1 MTQQKSSNVV
11 WQQGRVPREQRTDIF
26 NQQGATLWITGLSG
40 AGKSTLAFQ
49 LEHLLINARY
59 KAYVLDGDNIRH
71 GLNNNL
77 GFSAADRTENIRR
90 VGEVA
95 KLFADAGMIAIA
107 SFISP
112 FHTDRALA
120 RHIHTEASLPF
131 VEIFVDTPLVEC
143 ERRDPKQLYA
153 KARRGEIKDFTGI
166 NSPYE
171 APEQPEIVIRPGS
184 TPAASAE
191 LVLAW
196 LREHGI
202 VRDNKR

>member
-1 MTQQKSSNVV
+1 MKQEKSSNVV
-11 WQQGRVPREQRTDIF
+11 WQQGRVGREQRATIF
-26 NQQGATLWITGLSG
+26 NQHGATLWITGLSG

-49 LEHLLINARY
+49 LEHQLIGQRY

-77 GFSAADRTENIRR
+77 GFSADDRTENIRR

-112 FHTDRALA
+112 FRKDRALV
-120 RHIHTEASLPF
+120 RHMHEAAGLPF
-131 VEIFVDTPLVEC
+131 VEIFVDTPLAEC

-153 KARRGEIKDFTGI
+153 KARRGEIRDFTGI
-166 NSPYE
+166 SSPYE
-171 APEQPEIVIRPGS
+171 VPDAPEIVVTGTSSPDQNV
-184 TPAASAE
+184 AQVVAY
-191 LVLAW
+191 
-196 LREHGI
+196 LRERGI
-202 VRDNKR
+202 IRS

>member
-1 MTQQKSSNVV
+1 MAQKSSNVV
-11 WQQGRVPREQRTDIF
+11 WQQGRVPREQRALIF

-49 LEHLLINARY
+49 LEHLLVQQNY

-71 GLNNNL
+71 GLNGNL
-77 GFSAADRTENIRR
+77 GFSATDRTENIRR

-95 KLFADAGMIAIA
+95 KLFADSGMIAIA

-112 FHTDRALA
+112 FRNDRALA
-120 RHIHTEASLPF
+120 RRIHEEGKLPF
-131 VEIFVDTPLVEC
+131 IEIFVDTPLTEC

-166 NSPYE
+166 SSPYE
-171 APEQPEIVIRPGS
+171 APENPELIIDGS
-184 TPAASAE
+184 TTPEQSATQ
-191 LVLAW
+191 VLGY
-196 LREHGI
+196 LKQREI
-202 VRDNKR
+202 IRT